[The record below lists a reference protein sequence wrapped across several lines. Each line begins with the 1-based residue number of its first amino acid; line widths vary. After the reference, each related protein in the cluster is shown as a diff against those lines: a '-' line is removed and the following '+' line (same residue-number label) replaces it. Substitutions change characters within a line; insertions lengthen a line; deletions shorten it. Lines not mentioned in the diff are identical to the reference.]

1 MAGYYWR
8 DRKDSEA
15 IKEIMQEVRGIEG
28 QKNLY
33 ILLLMV
39 TSGLIGLGYGAN
51 LLVQGGVQI
60 AGFCD
65 VSKKVIGLT

>member
-33 ILLLMV
+33 IYYFLWLP
-39 TSGLIGLGYGAN
+39 
-51 LLVQGGVQI
+51 LV
-60 AGFCD
+60 
-65 VSKKVIGLT
+65 